1 MTWILLVV
9 EVVEVVEV
17 SNYIILYHMILLLL
31 NLFEFVIA
39 LGGSS

>member
-9 EVVEVVEV
+9 VVEVVEV